1 MNRGSPPLTRE
12 AGGGGHRR
20 VACVQYM
27 FVASAIRGAAAQS
40 QSLGC
45 LADVCFVA
53 SESALNQVALNFV
66 EAHLFQLS
74 RATSSLRAQTEVC
87 RADGRPG
94 REQHP
99 AFHRMCQCAD
109 CVRPCMLMQSH
120 DSGRIEP
127 GNILAVAL
135 RVAVEKMVRQEIDV
149 LPAVSQRRDVDLD
162 SIQAKEQVLT
172 EPAGSS
178 LGIHVSICSREHSHV
193 DAPRGGRAYALEIP
207 RFQNAQEVCLQ
218 IEWNVGDF
226 VQEQRAAIR
235 EFEPPDTVSARIGK
249 GPFYVT
255 E

>member
-12 AGGGGHRR
+12 AGGGGHRK
-20 VACVQYM
+20 
-27 FVASAIRGAAAQS
+27 VASFQSMFLQPAIHGAAAQS

-45 LADVCFVA
+45 LADVSFVA

-87 RADGRPG
+87 RADGSAR
-94 REQHP
+94 REEHP
-99 AFHRMCQCAD
+99 AFHRMIQFAD
-109 CVRPCMLMQSH
+109 VARPCMLMQSP

-135 RVAVEKMVRQEIDV
+135 RVAAEKMVRQEIDV

-207 RFQNAQEVCLQ
+207 RFQNAQEFCLQ

-235 EFEPPDTVSARIGK
+235 EFEPPDTVGARIGK